1 MSIFYYY
8 ISRLSSLLV
17 KSHGILI
24 NYKENTFVLEEA
36 EGRCYNVTELLT
48 AQKEG
53 KQKMRKL
60 FGRKRN
66 EYDAYED
73 NIEEQEFDQWED
85 VEDSEY
91 EEEAEYEE
99 DFEGEEEAEYEEKF
113 EDEEEAEYEGD
124 FEGEEEAEYEG
135 DFEDEEEAEY
145 EGEFEDEEEAEYE
158 GDFEGEEEMEYE
170 GDFEGEEE
178 AEYEDDFDG
187 EADEEDA
194 PEYAWD
200 AESRENADAEYIEK
214 ADYDVDAKY
223 AESTEYDADA
233 EYAENTEYD
242 ADAEYAEDTGY
253 DADTEYTENAEYDPD
268 AEYEEYSGY
277 EENALY
283 QDDMLYDED
292 TEYAEYEEYPEDDI
306 YDDEEE
312 QGIIP
317 FAGRKN
323 RSNRSDGEGYTSRTG
338 KRSFFD
344 KFRGMNTF
352 DKVITGTGVAVLVMA
367 LVAGSI
373 YAGSRAV
380 DKQVSGFAGVGK
392 ELSSITLPGES
403 GLLAVSDAV
412 AAKKAAA
419 SLVEEEEKRRQE
431 EEQQDNKSYE
441 ENDYNKEVEVSLEL
455 SSIKKDLK
463 IKFINKKTGKLISN
477 VPFEVSVKNAKGKAS
492 TWTDEDK
499 DGIIYKTEITPG
511 KYTVSVSALT
521 DEKYKDYKLPA
532 AASVEVKKDIE
543 YKQVDVK
550 NEIKSESE
558 VNVKKEDTKIN
569 ETKVE
574 SKLTNTVE
582 WVDSTAT
589 TVDYKEI
596 DKSTITDPGATAYA
610 GTFLRLAKAG
620 QISESTRQ
628 LKVGESFTL
637 TASEEGK
644 PLSSV
649 TWSSSNTAVASVDSN
664 GKVTALAKG
673 TAVISFTAKS
683 VSTGD
688 ASEVRGSCSVT
699 VVEENTRGTLTV
711 DKTTLTMA
719 MGSTE
724 TLKGTVSGFTAGK
737 ELVYAASTNKA
748 EVATVTADGNGNI
761 AIKAVAA
768 GEAVITVTA
777 NYKEGGTEET
787 KATATISV
795 KVAGNLAITLDKTT
809 ALVYAGTPIVINA
822 TVTNAL
828 KEVTV
833 TAESSDTTI
842 ATVAVNQKAV
852 TITGLK
858 AGSANITVKVTE
870 NGVEAKAVCAVTV
883 KLDPKQDKTTKLK
896 DVKGNQIYV
905 FENNQYREAV
915 SADYYTA
922 TKFYIKGDAKYTG
935 WQTLDGKVYYFDA
948 NGNKVKGTQVID
960 GARYN
965 FSQEDGVL
973 ITGSGTRG
981 IDVSK
986 WNGNIDWK
994 AVKNSGIEYVI
1005 IRSGYRGS
1013 SKGALIEDPKYRT
1026 NIKGASEAG
1035 LKVGVYFF
1043 TQAVS
1048 ESEAVEEA
1056 SMVLEQIK
1064 GYKISYPIFLDVE
1077 ASGGRGDKVDKTTR
1091 TAVCKAFCQTI
1102 QNAGYT
1108 AGIYANK
1115 TWLSE
1120 KMDAGS
1126 LNSYKIWLAQYAE
1139 KPTYSGKY
1147 ELWQYQ
1153 SKGRVTGISGNVDMN
1168 WSYLGY

>member
-1 MSIFYYY
+1 MLLFYYY

-91 EEEAEYEE
+91 EEDFEDEAEEEAEYEEDFEDEAEYEEDFEDESEEEAEYEEDFEDEAEEDSEYEDDFEDEAEEEAEYEE
-99 DFEGEEEAEYEEKF
+99 DFEGEAK
-113 EDEEEAEYEGD
+113 
-124 FEGEEEAEYEG
+124 
-135 DFEDEEEAEY
+135 
-145 EGEFEDEEEAEYE
+145 
-158 GDFEGEEEMEYE
+158 
-170 GDFEGEEE
+170 
-178 AEYEDDFDG
+178 
-187 EADEEDA
+187 EDA
-194 PEYAWD
+194 PGYVWD
-200 AESRENADAEYIEK
+200 AESRENANAEYIEN
-214 ADYDVDAKY
+214 ADYDVDAEY
-223 AESTEYDADA
+223 AES
-233 EYAENTEYD
+233 TEYD

-277 EENALY
+277 EENAVY
-283 QDDMLYDED
+283 QDNMPYDED
-292 TEYAEYEEYPEDDI
+292 TEYAEYEEYPEDDV
-306 YDDEEE
+306 YEDEEE

-317 FAGRKN
+317 FAGRRN
-323 RSNRSDGEGYTSRTG
+323 RSSRSDREDYTGRTG
-338 KRSFFD
+338 KRSFINGL
-344 KFRGMNTF
+344 RGMNTF
-352 DKVITGTGVAVLVMA
+352 DKVITGTGVAVLIMA
-367 LVAGSI
+367 LVAGSV

-431 EEQQDNKSYE
+431 EEEQENNKSYE
-441 ENDYNKEVEVSLEL
+441 ENDYNQEVEVSLEL

-477 VPFEVSVKNAKGKAS
+477 VPFEVSVKDAKGKVS

-499 DGIIYKTEITPG
+499 DGIIYKTEVTPG
-511 KYTVSVSALT
+511 KYTVSVSAFT
-521 DEKYKDYKLPA
+521 NEKYKDYKLPA

-574 SKLTNTVE
+574 SKLTNTVD

-620 QISESTRQ
+620 QISESTKQ

-688 ASEVRGSCSVT
+688 AFEVTGSCSVT

-711 DKTTLTMA
+711 DKNALTMA
-719 MGSTE
+719 MGGTE
-724 TLKGTVSGFTAGK
+724 TVKGTVSGFTAGK

-748 EVATVTADGNGNI
+748 EVATVTVDGNGNI

-768 GEAVITVTA
+768 GEAAITVTA

-787 KATATISV
+787 RATATISV

-809 ALVYAGTPIVINA
+809 ALVYVGTPLVINA

-828 KEVTV
+828 KEATV

-922 TKFYIKGDAKYTG
+922 TKFYIKGEAKYTG

-960 GARYN
+960 GAQYN

-1013 SKGALIEDPKYRT
+1013 SQGALIEDPKFRT

>member
-99 DFEGEEEAEYEEKF
+99 DFEGEEEAEYEEEFEDEEEAEYEGDFEDEEEAEYEEDFEGEEEAEYEEEF

-124 FEGEEEAEYEG
+124 FEGEEEAEYE
-135 DFEDEEEAEY
+135 E
-145 EGEFEDEEEAEYE
+145 EFED
-158 GDFEGEEEMEYE
+158 
-170 GDFEGEEE
+170 EEE

-223 AESTEYDADA
+223 AESTEYDAD
-233 EYAENTEYD
+233 
-242 ADAEYAEDTGY
+242 TGY

-283 QDDMLYDED
+283 QDDMPYDED

-323 RSNRSDGEGYTSRTG
+323 RSSRSDGEGYTSRTG

-344 KFRGMNTF
+344 KLRGMNTF

-477 VPFEVSVKNAKGKAS
+477 VPFEVSVKDAKGKVS

-499 DGIIYKTEITPG
+499 DGIIYKTEVTPG

-688 ASEVRGSCSVT
+688 ASEVTGSCSVT

-719 MGSTE
+719 IGSTE

-748 EVATVTADGNGNI
+748 EVATVTADGSGNI

>member
-99 DFEGEEEAEYEEKF
+99 DFEGEEEAEYEE
-113 EDEEEAEYEGD
+113 
-124 FEGEEEAEYEG
+124 
-135 DFEDEEEAEY
+135 
-145 EGEFEDEEEAEYE
+145 EFED
-158 GDFEGEEEMEYE
+158 
-170 GDFEGEEE
+170 EEE

-223 AESTEYDADA
+223 AESTEYDAD
-233 EYAENTEYD
+233 
-242 ADAEYAEDTGY
+242 TGY

-283 QDDMLYDED
+283 QDDMPYDED

-323 RSNRSDGEGYTSRTG
+323 RSSRSDGEGYTSRTG

-344 KFRGMNTF
+344 KLRGMNTF

-477 VPFEVSVKNAKGKAS
+477 VPFEVSVKDAKGKVS

-499 DGIIYKTEITPG
+499 DGIIYKTEVTPG

-582 WVDSTAT
+582 
-589 TVDYKEI
+589 
-596 DKSTITDPGATAYA
+596 
-610 GTFLRLAKAG
+610 
-620 QISESTRQ
+620 
-628 LKVGESFTL
+628 
-637 TASEEGK
+637 
-644 PLSSV
+644 
-649 TWSSSNTAVASVDSN
+649 
-664 GKVTALAKG
+664 
-673 TAVISFTAKS
+673 
-683 VSTGD
+683 
-688 ASEVRGSCSVT
+688 
-699 VVEENTRGTLTV
+699 
-711 DKTTLTMA
+711 
-719 MGSTE
+719 
-724 TLKGTVSGFTAGK
+724 
-737 ELVYAASTNKA
+737 
-748 EVATVTADGNGNI
+748 
-761 AIKAVAA
+761 
-768 GEAVITVTA
+768 
-777 NYKEGGTEET
+777 
-787 KATATISV
+787 
-795 KVAGNLAITLDKTT
+795 
-809 ALVYAGTPIVINA
+809 
-822 TVTNAL
+822 
-828 KEVTV
+828 
-833 TAESSDTTI
+833 
-842 ATVAVNQKAV
+842 
-852 TITGLK
+852 
-858 AGSANITVKVTE
+858 
-870 NGVEAKAVCAVTV
+870 
-883 KLDPKQDKTTKLK
+883 
-896 DVKGNQIYV
+896 
-905 FENNQYREAV
+905 
-915 SADYYTA
+915 
-922 TKFYIKGDAKYTG
+922 
-935 WQTLDGKVYYFDA
+935 
-948 NGNKVKGTQVID
+948 
-960 GARYN
+960 
-965 FSQEDGVL
+965 
-973 ITGSGTRG
+973 
-981 IDVSK
+981 
-986 WNGNIDWK
+986 
-994 AVKNSGIEYVI
+994 
-1005 IRSGYRGS
+1005 
-1013 SKGALIEDPKYRT
+1013 
-1026 NIKGASEAG
+1026 
-1035 LKVGVYFF
+1035 
-1043 TQAVS
+1043 
-1048 ESEAVEEA
+1048 
-1056 SMVLEQIK
+1056 
-1064 GYKISYPIFLDVE
+1064 
-1077 ASGGRGDKVDKTTR
+1077 
-1091 TAVCKAFCQTI
+1091 
-1102 QNAGYT
+1102 
-1108 AGIYANK
+1108 
-1115 TWLSE
+1115 
-1120 KMDAGS
+1120 
-1126 LNSYKIWLAQYAE
+1126 
-1139 KPTYSGKY
+1139 
-1147 ELWQYQ
+1147 
-1153 SKGRVTGISGNVDMN
+1153 
-1168 WSYLGY
+1168 

>member
-1 MSIFYYY
+1 MLLFYYY
-8 ISRLSSLLV
+8 ISRLSSLLE

-24 NYKENTFVLEEA
+24 NYKENSFVLEEA
-36 EGRCYNVTELLT
+36 GGRCYNVTELLT

-60 FGRKRN
+60 FGRNRN
-66 EYDAYED
+66 DYEAYED
-73 NIEEQEFDQWED
+73 NIEDQEFDQWED

-91 EEEAEYEE
+91 EEDFEGEAGEEAEYEEDFEDEADEEAEYEEDFEEEAEYEEGFEDEADEEAEYEE
-99 DFEGEEEAEYEEKF
+99 DFEGEAEEEAEYEEDFEGKAGEEAEYEEDF
-113 EDEEEAEYEGD
+113 EDEAEEEAEYEED
-124 FEGEEEAEYEG
+124 FEGEAAEYDENFEGEAEEAEYEEN
-135 DFEDEEEAEY
+135 F
-145 EGEFEDEEEAEYE
+145 
-158 GDFEGEEEMEYE
+158 
-170 GDFEGEEE
+170 
-178 AEYEDDFDG
+178 
-187 EADEEDA
+187 ADEE
-194 PEYAWD
+194 
-200 AESRENADAEYIEK
+200 
-214 ADYDVDAKY
+214 
-223 AESTEYDADA
+223 ADA
-233 EYAENTEYD
+233 EYAEN
-242 ADAEYAEDTGY
+242 AGY
-253 DADTEYTENAEYDPD
+253 DPNAEYG
-268 AEYEEYSGY
+268 EYSEY
-277 EENALY
+277 EENAVY
-283 QDDMLYDED
+283 PDDMPYDED
-292 TEYAEYEEYPEDDI
+292 AEYAEYEEYPEDDM
-306 YDDEEE
+306 YDDEEEYEE

-317 FAGRKN
+317 FAGRRN
-323 RSNRSDGEGYTSRTG
+323 RNSSLDREGYTTRTG

-344 KFRGMNTF
+344 KLRGMNTF
-352 DKVITGTGVAVLVMA
+352 DKVITGTGVAVLIMA

-380 DKQVSGFAGVGK
+380 DKQVSGFAGVGQ

-431 EEQQDNKSYE
+431 EEQQEDNKSYE
-441 ENDYNKEVEVSLEL
+441 ENDYNQEVEVSLEL

-477 VPFEVSVKNAKGKAS
+477 VPFEVSVKDAKGKAS

-499 DGIIYKTEITPG
+499 DGIIYKTEVTPG

-620 QISESTRQ
+620 QISESTKQ

-688 ASEVRGSCSVT
+688 ASEVTGSCSVT

-711 DKTTLTMA
+711 DKDTLTMA
-719 MGSTE
+719 LGSTE
-724 TLKGTVSGFTAGK
+724 TVKGTVSGFTAGK

-748 EVATVTADGNGNI
+748 EVATVTVDGSGNI
-761 AIKAVAA
+761 VIKAVAA
-768 GEAVITVTA
+768 GEAAITVTA

-787 KATATISV
+787 KATAIISV

-809 ALVYAGTPIVINA
+809 ALVYVGTPLVINA

-833 TAESSDTTI
+833 TAESSDATI

-858 AGSANITVKVTE
+858 AGSADITVKVTE

-922 TKFYIKGDAKYTG
+922 AKFYIKGEAKYTG

-960 GARYN
+960 GAQYN

-1013 SKGALIEDPKYRT
+1013 SQGALIEDPKYKT

-1077 ASGGRGDKVDKTTR
+1077 ASGGRGDKLDKTTR